1 MRRLRRAPVA
11 LSFVLV
17 AALFVPLALSAGTDS
32 IASRYRAPSA
42 CGTERWGVK
51 TLTDPAAGSV
61 DYAHVANS
69 SVTALG
75 QVHSSTQTPA
85 RRPEEKRVYRI
96 RVRLDSLPGRKL
108 GFKIESN
115 DSDIHLAV
123 RDAAGATMI
132 VEFPD
137 FNCTQ
142 GAQRRLAMKQT
153 RAALVS
159 ACGQPP
165 RGKFHELHGS
175 ATITGVFF
183 FDFPHGQR
191 GHARNYA
198 ELHPALSFKGVC
210 SAS

>member
-1 MRRLRRAPVA
+1 MRRGLA
-11 LSFVLV
+11 
-17 AALFVPLALSAGTDS
+17 AALLALALVPFAWAGAFPHKTLGP
-32 IASRYRAPSA
+32 ASRQVP
-42 CGTERWGVK
+42 CGTERWDVK

-61 DYAHVANS
+61 DFTHVKNS
-69 SVTALG
+69 TVTKLG
-75 QVHSSTQTPA
+75 KIHSTTHTAS
-85 RRPEEKRVYRI
+85 RRPEEKVAYRI
-96 RVRLDSLPGRKL
+96 KVILDSLPTKKL

-137 FNCTQ
+137 YNCTQ
-142 GAQRRLAMKQT
+142 GAQRRLAMKQA

-165 RGKFHELHGS
+165 RGHFRELHGS
-175 ATITGVFF
+175 ATITGVLF

-198 ELHPALSFKGVC
+198 ELHPALSFKGTC